1 MSTIPLAPSAA
12 PNHLKFALFLCF
24 SLLTSWAAAGEYQSL
39 IEPGQ
44 NTKSTEPEALAR
56 LDASKGQSSV
66 TNQSALTHQSS
77 LSNQSTLSNQS
88 ALPEKPAAIDSQGR
102 QLSIPHAAQP
112 GMEFSGRDY
121 VDHAKKQGR
130 RSDNNRPKRRVSS
143 KTVAARSYVADD
155 PNCRWLDNR
164 MGQLEKLLT
173 SRGAGEHHGDELK
186 ARQKEWRCLKCG
198 SNGPRQGDHDR
209 CMYRR

>member
-1 MSTIPLAPSAA
+1 MSAFILAPAWARSVSKLCALYSLMFCSFVSASDYQALMQKA
-12 PNHLKFALFLCF
+12 PPSTATEK
-24 SLLTSWAAAGEYQSL
+24 STQSVHDEPDHA
-39 IEPGQ
+39 EPGHFQ
-44 NTKSTEPEALAR
+44 LGNHSQLA
-56 LDASKGQSSV
+56 D
-66 TNQSALTHQSS
+66 
-77 LSNQSTLSNQS
+77 
-88 ALPEKPAAIDSQGR
+88 KPAALDSQGNP
-102 QLSIPHAAQP
+102 LVIPAAPSP
-112 GMEFSGRDY
+112 GLEFSGRDY
-121 VDHAKKQGR
+121 VDQSQKSER
-130 RSDNNRPKRRVSS
+130 SS
-143 KTVAARSYVADD
+143 KRTPRRESAAATASRPYVADD

>member
-12 PNHLKFALFLCF
+12 PNQLKFALLLCF
-24 SLLTSWAAAGEYQSL
+24 SLLTPWAAAGEYQSL

-44 NTKSTEPEALAR
+44 NAKSTEPEDPAR
-56 LDASKGQSSV
+56 LDASKGQGSV
-66 TNQSALTHQSS
+66 TKQSALSNQSL
-77 LSNQSTLSNQS
+77 LSNQST
-88 ALPEKPAAIDSQGR
+88 LPEKPAAIDSQGR
-102 QLSIPHAAQP
+102 QLSIPHTPQP

-130 RSDNNRPKRRVSS
+130 RSDNNRPKRQVSS
-143 KTVAARSYVADD
+143 KTAAARSYVADD

-186 ARQKEWRCLKCG
+186 ARQQEWRCLKCG